1 MTNLQAAKMWREAPQ
16 DVRQKFQEQARL
28 EKEEHQRLY
37 PGYRYQPVFRRTD
50 IIRRRV
56 RKDPAEDEKVEAV
69 AEALIKGKS
78 GGALEKDIKE
88 QMVALTEEV
97 NSSRESEGDLE
108 SRSSAPPPPP
118 LSRRS
123 VRGISWSI
131 ALNGLC

>member
-1 MTNLQAAKMWREAPQ
+1 MWREAPQ

-97 NSSRESEGDLE
+97 NSSRESEGDME
-108 SRSSAPPPPP
+108 RRNSAPPPPP

-123 VRGISWSI
+123 VAEIS
-131 ALNGLC
+131 L